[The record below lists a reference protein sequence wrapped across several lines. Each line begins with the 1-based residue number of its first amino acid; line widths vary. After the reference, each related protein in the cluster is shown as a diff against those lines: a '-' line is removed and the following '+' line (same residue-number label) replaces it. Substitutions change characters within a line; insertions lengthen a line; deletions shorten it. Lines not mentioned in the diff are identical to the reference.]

1 MMINILRGIGFIA
14 AVVYFICQFT
24 SLGDNQAVEKGA
36 LVVLIVS
43 VLISFVIPDKKKE
56 EKA

>member
-1 MMINILRGIGFIA
+1 MINGIRGIGIIA

-36 LVVLIVS
+36 LVVIVVS
-43 VLISFVIPDKKKE
+43 VLISFIIPDKRKE